1 MRLVTVEYE
10 GAPRVGVRT
19 GSEGVIL
26 TEYGDMKDL
35 IKDGEAGLARVRAA
49 LDSNEPHQG
58 LKLLAPITEPGKI
71 LCSGINYAAHSEE
84 DAHAKL
90 PVEPSVF
97 SKLPSSIIGP
107 DEAIV
112 IPTLDC
118 QTDYEVELA
127 FIIGKKAKNVSKA
140 DALDYI
146 FGYTVMND
154 VSERARQFQL
164 QHETIGKGVDTFCPI
179 GPEIVLPDEVADPS
193 QLRVRSYVNG
203 ELRQDAHTSQQIF
216 SIPAMIEYLTSMF
229 TLNPG
234 DIVSTG
240 TPAGCGAFMNPPQFL
255 QPGDHV
261 VVEVEGV
268 GRLSNPV
275 AAGWKA

>member
-1 MRLVTVEYE
+1 MRLVTVEFE
-10 GAPRVGVRT
+10 GVPRVGVRS
-19 GSEGVIL
+19 GSEGVVL
-26 TEYGDMKDL
+26 TDYADMKDL
-35 IKDGEAGLARVRAA
+35 IKDGEAGLARARAA
-49 LDSNEPHQG
+49 LESGLPRQG
-58 LKLLAPITEPGKI
+58 LKLLAPLTAPSKI
-71 LCSGINYAAHSEE
+71 LCSGINYAAHSDE

-90 PVEPSVF
+90 PAEPSVF

-107 DEAIV
+107 NEAIM
-112 IPTLDC
+112 IPAPDC
-118 QTDYEVELA
+118 QADYEVELA
-127 FIIGKKAKNVSKA
+127 FIIGKTAKHVPKERA
-140 DALDYI
+140 FDYI

-154 VSERARQFQL
+154 VSERARQFRL

-179 GPEIVLPDEVADPS
+179 GPEIVLPDELADPS
-193 QLRVRSYVNG
+193 QLRISAYVNG

-216 SIPAMIEYLTSMF
+216 SIPVMIEYLTSMF

-234 DIVSTG
+234 DIISTG
-240 TPAGCGAFMNPPQFL
+240 TPAGCGAFMNPPQYL

-261 VVEVEGV
+261 TVEVEGV